1 MRIDVH
7 QHLMPAFY
15 ARAMEANGGDPSDS
29 PLPKW
34 SPELAIDYMD
44 SHQIR
49 TGILSLS
56 APSVVGWRGKERRE
70 MARRVNE
77 YTADL
82 VAKRPARFGNFAT
95 VPLPD
100 VEGSLEEIAYAFD
113 VLQAD
118 GVLLLANY
126 LGKYLGD
133 PAFEPIWAELSRR
146 QAVVLVHPGVTP
158 GQPSFPPADG
168 IPSPL
173 LDFLLH
179 TARAAVQLVFNGV
192 IDRYPAAR
200 IILSHAGGFMPY
212 AALRVAGGVPHFRT
226 DLADPAK
233 TLARLKHFYF
243 DTALSSGSAIPALK
257 DFAAPD
263 RILFGSDFPYAP
275 PDVAA
280 YFIEA
285 LDANAHLDSAER
297 TAINSGNALALFP
310 RLAPS
315 YESPEIGEA
324 ESRHGAL
331 T

>member
-7 QHLMPAFY
+7 QHLMPPFY

-29 PLPKW
+29 PMPEW

-44 SHQIR
+44 SHEIG

-56 APSVVGWRGKERRE
+56 SPSVVGWSGKERCE

-82 VAKRPARFGNFAT
+82 VANRPDRFGNFAT

-100 VEGSLEEIAYAFD
+100 VEGALAEIAYAFD
-113 VLQAD
+113 TLQAD

-133 PAFEPIWAELSRR
+133 RLFDPIWAELSRR
-146 QAVVLVHPGVTP
+146 KAVVLIHPGVTP
-158 GQPSFPPADG
+158 GQPAFPPADG

-179 TARAAVQLVFNGV
+179 TARSAVQLVFNGV
-192 IDRYPAAR
+192 IDGYPSAR

-212 AALRVAGGVPHFRT
+212 AALRVAGGVPHFRPE
-226 DLADPAK
+226 LADPAK

-257 DFAAPD
+257 DFAAKD
-263 RILFGSDFPYAP
+263 HIVFGSDFPYAP

-280 YFIEA
+280 YFIAA
-285 LDANAHLDSAER
+285 LDANEHLDPAER

-310 RLAPS
+310 RLAPLL
-315 YESPEIGEA
+315 A
-324 ESRHGAL
+324 KR
-331 T
+331 

>member
-1 MRIDVH
+1 
-7 QHLMPAFY
+7 MPPFY

-29 PLPKW
+29 PMPKW

-44 SHQIR
+44 SNAIG
-49 TGILSLS
+49 TGMLSLS
-56 APSVVGWRGKERRE
+56 SPSVVGWSGNERRE

-82 VAKRPARFGNFAT
+82 VRSRPDRFGNFAT

-100 VEGSLEEIAYAFD
+100 VEGALDEITYAFD
-113 VLQAD
+113 VLHVD

-126 LGKYLGD
+126 LGRYLGD
-133 PAFEPIWAELSRR
+133 RLFDPIWAELSRR
-146 QAVVLVHPGVTP
+146 KAVVLVHPGVTP
-158 GQPSFPPADG
+158 GQPPFPPADG

-179 TARAAVQLVFNGV
+179 TARAAVQLAFNGV
-192 IDRYPAAR
+192 MERYPNAR
-200 IILSHAGGFMPY
+200 VILSHAGGFLPY
-212 AALRVAGGVPHFRT
+212 AALRVAGGVPHFRSE
-226 DLADPAK
+226 LADPAK
-233 TLARLKHFYF
+233 TLARLKWFYF

-257 DFAAPD
+257 DFAAPE

-280 YFIEA
+280 YFIAA
-285 LDANAHLDSAER
+285 LDANEHLEPGER
-297 TAINSGNALALFP
+297 AAINNGNALALFP
-310 RLAPS
+310 RLAPPLV
-315 YESPEIGEA
+315 ERI
-324 ESRHGAL
+324 

>member
-7 QHLMPAFY
+7 QHLMPPFY

-29 PLPKW
+29 PMPKW
-34 SPELAIDYMD
+34 SPALAIDYMD
-44 SHQIR
+44 SHEIG

-56 APSVVGWRGKERRE
+56 SPSVVGWSGKGRCE

-82 VAKRPARFGNFAT
+82 VANRPDRFGNFAT

-100 VEGSLEEIAYAFD
+100 VEGALEEIAYAFD
-113 VLQAD
+113 TLQAD

-133 PAFEPIWAELSRR
+133 RLFDPIWEELSRR
-146 QAVVLVHPGVTP
+146 QAVVLIHPGVTP
-158 GQPSFPPADG
+158 GQPPFPSADG

-179 TARAAVQLVFNGV
+179 TARAAVQLVFNSV
-192 IDRYPAAR
+192 IDRYPSAR

-212 AALRVAGGVPHFRT
+212 AALRVAGGAPHFLPQ
-226 DLADPAK
+226 LADPER
-233 TLARLKHFYF
+233 TLAGLKHFYF
-243 DTALSSGSAIPALK
+243 DTALSTGSAIPALK
-257 DFAAPD
+257 DFAAD
-263 RILFGSDFPYAP
+263 GHILFGSDFPYAP

-280 YFIEA
+280 YFIAA
-285 LDANAHLDSAER
+285 LDANEHLDSDER
-297 TAINSGNALALFP
+297 AAINNGNSLALFP
-310 RLAPS
+310 RLS
-315 YESPEIGEA
+315 QL
-324 ESRHGAL
+324 L
-331 T
+331 TKR

>member
-7 QHLMPAFY
+7 QHLMPPFY
-15 ARAMEANGGDPSDS
+15 ARAMEVNGGDPSDS
-29 PLPKW
+29 PMPTW

-44 SHQIR
+44 SHEID

-56 APSVVGWRGKERRE
+56 SPSVVGWRGKERCE

-77 YTADL
+77 YTAGL
-82 VAKRPARFGNFAT
+82 VADRPDRFGNFAT

-100 VEGSLEEIAYAFD
+100 VEGALEEIAYAFD
-113 VLQAD
+113 TLKAD
-118 GVLLLANY
+118 GILLLANY

-133 PAFEPIWAELSRR
+133 RLFDPIWGELSRR
-146 QAVVLVHPGVTP
+146 GAVVLVHPGVTP
-158 GQPSFPPADG
+158 GQPPFPPADG

-192 IDRYPAAR
+192 IDRYPGAR

-212 AALRVAGGVPHFRT
+212 AALRVAGGAPHFLPQ
-226 DLADPAK
+226 LADPEK

-257 DFAAPD
+257 DFAAD
-263 RILFGSDFPYAP
+263 GHILFGSDFPYAP

-280 YFIEA
+280 YFIAA
-285 LDANAHLDSAER
+285 LDGNRHLDSSER
-297 TAINSGNALALFP
+297 AAINNGNALALFP
-310 RLAPS
+310 RLRLLAK
-315 YESPEIGEA
+315 
-324 ESRHGAL
+324 R
-331 T
+331 

>member
-7 QHLMPAFY
+7 QHLMPQFY
-15 ARAMEANGGDPSDS
+15 ARAMELNGGDPSDS
-29 PLPKW
+29 PVPKW

-44 SHQIR
+44 SHEIG

-56 APSVVGWRGKERRE
+56 SPSVVGWSGNERRE

-82 VAKRPARFGNFAT
+82 ARRNPDRFGNFAT

-100 VEGSLEEIAYAFD
+100 VEGALEELEYAFD
-113 VLQAD
+113 TLHAD

-126 LGKYLGD
+126 LGRYLGD
-133 PAFEPIWAELSRR
+133 PLFDPIWAELSRR
-146 QAVVLVHPGVTP
+146 NAVVLIHPGVTP
-158 GQPSFPPADG
+158 GQPPFPLADG

-192 IDRYPAAR
+192 MERYPNAR

-212 AALRVAGGVPHFRT
+212 AALRVAGGVPHFRPE
-226 DLADPAK
+226 LADPEK
-233 TLARLKHFYF
+233 TLARLKQFYF

-257 DFAAPD
+257 DFAAKD
-263 RILFGSDFPYAP
+263 HIVFGSDFPYAP

-280 YFIEA
+280 YFIAA
-285 LDANAHLDSAER
+285 LDANEHLDSAEQA
-297 TAINSGNALALFP
+297 AINSGNALALFP
-310 RLAPS
+310 RLAPA
-315 YESPEIGEA
+315 PA
-324 ESRHGAL
+324 KR
-331 T
+331 

>member
-7 QHLMPAFY
+7 QHLMPPFY
-15 ARAMEANGGDPSDS
+15 ARAMEEHGGDPSDS
-29 PLPKW
+29 PMPKW

-44 SHQIR
+44 SHEIG
-49 TGILSLS
+49 TAILSLS
-56 APSVVGWRGKERRE
+56 SPSVVGWSGKERCE

-82 VAKRPARFGNFAT
+82 VAKRPGRFGNFAT

-100 VEGSLEEIAYAFD
+100 VEGALQEIAYAFD
-113 VLQAD
+113 TLQAD

-133 PAFEPIWAELSRR
+133 PVFEPIWAELSRR
-146 QAVVLVHPGVTP
+146 QAVVLIHPGVTP
-158 GQPSFPPADG
+158 GQPPFPPADG

-192 IDRYPAAR
+192 IDRYPSAR

-212 AALRVAGGVPHFRT
+212 AALRVAGGVPHFRA
-226 DLADPAK
+226 DLVDPAK

-285 LDANAHLDSAER
+285 LDANEHLDAAER

-310 RLAPS
+310 RLAP
-315 YESPEIGEA
+315 
-324 ESRHGAL
+324 AL
-331 T
+331 AKR

>member
-7 QHLMPAFY
+7 QHLMPPFY
-15 ARAMEANGGDPSDS
+15 ASAMEANGGDPSDS
-29 PLPKW
+29 PMPKW
-34 SPELAIDYMD
+34 SPELAIEYMD
-44 SHQIR
+44 AHEIG
-49 TGILSLS
+49 TGMLSLS
-56 APSVVGWRGKERRE
+56 SPCVVGFSGKERCE

-82 VAKRPARFGNFAT
+82 VAKRPDRFGNFAT

-100 VEGSLEEIAYAFD
+100 VDGALEEIAYAFD
-113 VLQAD
+113 TLHAD

-126 LGKYLGD
+126 LGRYLGD
-133 PAFEPIWAELSRR
+133 VMYEPVWEELNRR

-158 GQPSFPPADG
+158 GQPAFPPADG

-192 IDRYPAAR
+192 IDRYPSAR

-212 AALRVAGGVPHFRT
+212 AALRVAGGVPHFRAEF
-226 DLADPAK
+226 ADPAK

-257 DFAAPD
+257 DFAAAD
-263 RILFGSDFPYAP
+263 HIFFGSDFPYAP

-280 YFIEA
+280 YFIAA
-285 LDANAHLDSAER
+285 LDKNEHLTPSELA
-297 TAINSGNALALFP
+297 AVNSGNALALFP
-310 RLAPS
+310 RLAS
-315 YESPEIGEA
+315 LWA
-324 ESRHGAL
+324 KV
-331 T
+331 